1 MSDTKLG
8 FFSRYKRWIIAF
20 LLIWVLLLA
29 VLIFTGDGGNLP
41 FQYQVF

>member
-1 MSDTKLG
+1 MTEPKPG

-20 LLIWVLLLA
+20 FLVWAVMLA
-29 VLIFTGDGGNLP
+29 VLILAGDGGNLP

>member
-1 MSDTKLG
+1 MSDAKQG

-20 LLIWVLLLA
+20 FVIWALMLG
-29 VLIFTGDGGNLP
+29 VLILSGDGGNLP